1 MAGLRALGARLLPA
15 TLFGRLALL
24 LFVAVLASHVLALT
38 LMFELRPPP
47 PPHPPMFQAGP
58 LPPRPP
64 PSLLHPGMLLDIGV
78 RLGAL
83 MLVAW
88 IGARWLS
95 QPIRQLV
102 SAARGLGQ
110 DIHQLPLPEDG
121 TVECREA
128 SRVFNQMQAQ
138 IRQQLDERDRFV
150 AAVSHDLRTPLTR
163 LRLRAE
169 GLSDADEQQ
178 RFRQDI
184 REMDAMINATLDYL
198 RGAADAEATVTLDL
212 EALVSSMVDDRQACG
227 QKVTV
232 EGKVRPLRAQASA
245 LRRCIDNLVDN
256 AVRYGD
262 VAHIRLLDATDCVS
276 IEISDRGPGI
286 PEEELDK
293 VLAPFYRLEGSRNRS
308 TGGVGLGLSIAH
320 DIARRHQGR
329 LHLRNGPGGGLVATL
344 ELPRPLAS

>member
-1 MAGLRALGARLLPA
+1 MAGLKTLAARLLPA

-24 LFVAVLASHVLALT
+24 LFFAVLASHVLALT
-38 LMFELRPPP
+38 LMFELRPSPP
-47 PPHPPMFQAGP
+47 PRPPMLQAEP
-58 LPPRPP
+58 WPPRPP
-64 PSLLHPGMLLDIGV
+64 PPLLHPGMVLDISV

-110 DIHQLPLPEDG
+110 DIHQPPLPEDG

-169 GLSDADEQQ
+169 GLGNADEQQ

-184 REMDAMINATLDYL
+184 HEMDAMISATLDYL
-198 RGAADAEATVTLDL
+198 RGAADAEAMVPLDL
-212 EALVSSMVDDRQACG
+212 QALVSSMADDRQACG
-227 QKVTV
+227 QRVTA
-232 EGKVRPLRAQASA
+232 EGQARPLRAQASA

-262 VAHIRLLDATDCVS
+262 TARIRLLDAPDRVC
-276 IEISDRGPGI
+276 IEISDQGPGI
-286 PEEELDK
+286 PENELDR

-308 TGGVGLGLSIAH
+308 TGGVGLGLSIAR
-320 DIARRHQGR
+320 DIAQRHQGR
-329 LHLRNGPGGGLVATL
+329 LLLCNGVDGGLVATL
-344 ELPRPLAS
+344 ELPRPPLS